1 MRIKVLYF
9 AAARER
15 GGVSQEELELPEGI
29 SVGAA
34 SEAIAQRHPGLRDL
48 LPHLRIA
55 VNQEFVGKEGRVPA
69 GGELALIPPVAG
81 GAGRFLVVDRP
92 LELAEV
98 VAAGAG
104 EGYGGVGGVSGNARE
119 HAAGRP

>member
-15 GGVSQEELELPEGI
+15 AGVSQEELELPEGS
-29 SVGAA
+29 SVEAA
-34 SEAIAQRHPGLRDL
+34 SEAIAQRHPGLRNL

-55 VNQEFVGKEGRVPA
+55 VNQEFVGKEDRVPA
-69 GGELALIPPVAG
+69 GSELALIPPVAG
-81 GAGRFLVVDRP
+81 GAGRFLVLDRP

-98 VAAGAG
+98 VAAAAGAAFGVLGAFRRIVAG
-104 EGYGGVGGVSGNARE
+104 EEVG
-119 HAAGRP
+119 